1 MLRDRVRNV
10 FYTSVRQSA
19 ETKEATMSK
28 FKSVVQGAA
37 ERLLEDEALRSN
49 LTDDEA
55 KMLIHWAIEWLESHV
70 DPARDQATA
79 RQAAQAEI
87 GRLRPALQEI
97 NHRLAAG
104 ETPEVGALSGLSS
117 AGAALSASP
126 DRQTLI
132 RSLIAQKVEAW
143 SEK

>member
-1 MLRDRVRNV
+1 
-10 FYTSVRQSA
+10 
-19 ETKEATMSK
+19 MSK

-49 LTDDEA
+49 LTDDE
-55 KMLIHWAIEWLESHV
+55 MNVLINWAIEWLEGRV
-70 DPARDQATA
+70 DKASDEAAA
-79 RQAAQAEI
+79 RQVAQAEI
-87 GRLRPALQEI
+87 KRLRPALQEI

-104 ETPEVGALSGLSS
+104 ETPDVDVLSSLSS

-126 DRQTLI
+126 DRKTLI

-143 SEK
+143 SKK